1 MKGLEKSR
9 PFFIFGLPWPTKAF
23 HIMSLLCLNETVK
36 NHQQND
42 SNNEEIAMI
51 RGSLFNVMGR
61 AVQFFMLFAALLVGS
76 PQSSF
81 AQSDYPNKPIRYVV
95 PFPAGGATDNIAR
108 PLQNELLTAYKWNVV
123 IDNKP
128 GAGGNIGAEI
138 VAKALPDG
146 YTWLMASVG
155 THGINLPL
163 YTQGGGKLPFDPIK
177 DFTPISLVAELPNV
191 LVLNPDFAAKHN
203 INTVNDLI
211 AYAKANP
218 GKVNMA
224 SSGNGTSIHMAG
236 ELFKSMTKTYM
247 VHLPYKGSPPAVTDL
262 IAGNVDIMFD
272 NLPSSINFIRS
283 GRLKALAVTSAKRSP
298 AFPDLPTI
306 AEAANLPGY
315 EATSWFGIVGPAN
328 MPADIL
334 NKDSTVLMA
343 AINSPSVKEKY
354 LAMGAQ
360 PVGNTPAQFATF
372 IKNEITK
379 WTKVVKDSGAKVD

>member
-1 MKGLEKSR
+1 
-9 PFFIFGLPWPTKAF
+9 
-23 HIMSLLCLNETVK
+23 MS
-36 NHQQND
+36 
-42 SNNEEIAMI
+42 
-51 RGSLFNVMGR
+51 
-61 AVQFFMLFAALLVGS
+61 ALLRNGIFITAMVCGAFIQPALAQGS
-76 PQSSF
+76 
-81 AQSDYPNKPIRYVV
+81 YPNKPIRLVV

-108 PLQNELLTAYKWNVV
+108 PLQLELLTSDKWNVL

-128 GAGGNIGAEI
+128 GAGGNIGAEV

-177 DFTPISLVAELPNV
+177 DFTPVTLVAELPNV
-191 LVLNPDFAAKHN
+191 LILNVDFAKRNN
-203 INTVNDLI
+203 INSVNDLI
-211 AYAKANP
+211 AYARANP

-247 VHLPYKGSPPAVTDL
+247 VHLPYRGSPPAVTDL
-262 IAGNVDIMFD
+262 MAGNVDIMFD
-272 NLPSSINFIRS
+272 NLPSAINYIKA

-306 AEAANLPGY
+306 AEAAKLPGY
-315 EATSWFGIVGPAN
+315 EATSWFGIVAPAN
-328 MPADIL
+328 LPPEIL
-334 NKDSTVLMA
+334 KQTSATLMK
-343 AINSPSVKEKY
+343 AINSPAVREKY
-354 LAMGAQ
+354 LAMGAE
-360 PVGNTPAQFATF
+360 PVGNTPAQFTTF
-372 IKNEITK
+372 IKNEIAK

>member
-1 MKGLEKSR
+1 M
-9 PFFIFGLPWPTKAF
+9 
-23 HIMSLLCLNETVK
+23 
-36 NHQQND
+36 
-42 SNNEEIAMI
+42 AMI
-51 RGSLFNVMGR
+51 QSSPFNLIGR
-61 AVQFFMLFAALLVGS
+61 VIALVIGLVALLAGIAQPS
-76 PQSSF
+76 L
-81 AQSDYPNKPIRYVV
+81 AQSDYPNKPIRFVI

-108 PLQNELLTAYKWNVV
+108 PLQNELLITAKWNVL

-128 GAGGNIGAEI
+128 GAGGNIAAEI

-191 LVLNPDFAAKHN
+191 LVLNPEFATKNN

-211 AYAKANP
+211 AYARARP

-247 VHLPYKGSPPAVTDL
+247 VHLPYRGSPPAVTDL
-262 IAGNVDIMFD
+262 MAGNVDIMFD
-272 NLPSSINFIRS
+272 NLPSSINFIRA

-315 EATSWFGIVGPAN
+315 EATSWFGVVGPAN

-334 NKDSTVLMA
+334 SKDSAVIIA

-360 PVGNTPAQFATF
+360 PVGSTPAQFSAF

>member
-1 MKGLEKSR
+1 MYQSGSISIASR
-9 PFFIFGLPWPTKAF
+9 AF
-23 HIMSLLCLNETVK
+23 RLCL
-36 NHQQND
+36 
-42 SNNEEIAMI
+42 IAI
-51 RGSLFNVMGR
+51 
-61 AVQFFMLFAALLVGS
+61 AVLAGTAQMAI
-76 PQSSF
+76 
-81 AQSDYPNKPIRYVV
+81 AQSDYPNKPIKFIV

-108 PLQNELLTAYKWNVV
+108 PLQNELLTTQKWNVI

-128 GAGGNIGAEI
+128 GAGGNIGAEL
-138 VAKALPDG
+138 VSKSAPDG

-177 DFTPISLVAELPNV
+177 DFTPITLVAELPNV
-191 LVLNPDFAAKHN
+191 LVLNPAFAAKN
-203 INTVNDLI
+203 KINSVKDLI

-247 VHLPYKGSPPAVTDL
+247 VHLPYRGSPPAVTDL
-262 IAGNVDIMFD
+262 LAGNVDIMFD
-272 NLPSSINFIRS
+272 NLPSSINYIRA

-315 EATSWFGIVGPAN
+315 EATSWFGVVGPAN

-334 NKDSTVLMA
+334 NKDSAALMA
-343 AINSPSVKEKY
+343 AIASPSVQEKY

-360 PVGNTPAQFATF
+360 PVGNTPEQFSVF
-372 IKNEITK
+372 IKNEIAK

>member
-1 MKGLEKSR
+1 MVMQ
-9 PFFIFGLPWPTKAF
+9 T
-23 HIMSLLCLNETVK
+23 
-36 NHQQND
+36 
-42 SNNEEIAMI
+42 AMHSKLI
-51 RGSLFNVMGR
+51 VRLSAIL
-61 AVQFFMLFAALLVGS
+61 ACTSALLAF
-76 PQSSF
+76 SF
-81 AQSDYPNKPIRYVV
+81 PTYAQNTYPNKPIRLVV
-95 PFPAGGATDNIAR
+95 PFPAGGATDNVAR
-108 PLQNELLTAYKWNVV
+108 PLQNELLNANKWNVL

-128 GAGGNIGAEI
+128 GAGGNIGGEI
-138 VAKALPDG
+138 VAKSAPDG

-163 YTQGGGKLPFDPIK
+163 YTQGGGKMPFDPIK
-177 DFTPISLVAELPNV
+177 DFTPITLVAELPNV
-191 LVLNPDFAAKHN
+191 LVLNPDFAAKNN
-203 INTVNDLI
+203 INSVNDLI
-211 AYAKANP
+211 AYAKKNP

-247 VHLPYKGSPPAVTDL
+247 VHLPYRGSPPAVTDL
-262 IAGNVDIMFD
+262 LAGNVDIMFD
-272 NLPSSINFIRS
+272 NLPSSINYIRA

-334 NKDSTVLMA
+334 NKDSTELMA

-360 PVGNTPAQFATF
+360 PVGNTPAQFANF
-372 IKNEITK
+372 IKAEIAK

>member
-1 MKGLEKSR
+1 MILGKLLNVLTLSPIVVTALIG
-9 PFFIFGLPWPTKAF
+9 FFIGT
-23 HIMSLLCLNETVK
+23 STV
-36 NHQQND
+36 
-42 SNNEEIAMI
+42 S
-51 RGSLFNVMGR
+51 V
-61 AVQFFMLFAALLVGS
+61 
-76 PQSSF
+76 
-81 AQSDYPNKPIRYVV
+81 AQSDYPNKPIRYII

-108 PLQNELLTAYKWNVV
+108 PLQNELLNALKWNII

-138 VAKALPDG
+138 VAKSAPDG

-177 DFTPISLVAELPNV
+177 DFTPITLVAELPNV
-191 LVLNPDFAAKHN
+191 LVLNPEFASKN
-203 INTVNDLI
+203 KINTVNDLI
-211 AYAKANP
+211 VYARANP
-218 GKVNMA
+218 GTVNMA

-236 ELFKSMTKTYM
+236 ELFKSMTKTFM

-262 IAGNVDIMFD
+262 MAGNVDIMFD
-272 NLPSSINFIRS
+272 NLPSSINYIRA
-283 GRLKALAVTSAKRSP
+283 GRLKALAVTTSKRSP

-315 EATSWFGIVGPAN
+315 EATSWFGVVGPAN
-328 MPADIL
+328 MPADVL
-334 NKDSTVLMA
+334 NKDSAALMA

-360 PVGNTPAQFATF
+360 PVGNTPAQFSTF
-372 IKNEITK
+372 IKNEIAK

>member
-1 MKGLEKSR
+1 MLQQIRYGIVITALICS
-9 PFFIFGLPWPTKAF
+9 AF
-23 HIMSLLCLNETVK
+23 T
-36 NHQQND
+36 Q
-42 SNNEEIAMI
+42 IA
-51 RGSLFNVMGR
+51 
-61 AVQFFMLFAALLVGS
+61 
-76 PQSSF
+76 F
-81 AQSDYPNKPIRYVV
+81 AQSSYPNKAIRLVV

-108 PLQNELLTAYKWNVV
+108 PLQLELLATEKWNVV

-128 GAGGNIGAEI
+128 GAGGNIGAEV

-177 DFTPISLVAELPNV
+177 DFTPITLVAELPNV
-191 LVLNPDFAAKHN
+191 LILNLDFAKRNN
-203 INTVNDLI
+203 INSVNDLI
-211 AYAKANP
+211 AYARANP

-247 VHLPYKGSPPAVTDL
+247 VHLPYRGSPPAITDL
-262 IAGNVDIMFD
+262 MAGNVDIMFD
-272 NLPSSINFIRS
+272 NLPSAINYIKA
-283 GRLKALAVTSAKRSP
+283 GRLKALAVTGAKRSP

-306 AEAANLPGY
+306 AEAAKLPGY
-315 EATSWFGIVGPAN
+315 EATSWFGIVAPAN
-328 MPADIL
+328 LPPEIL
-334 NKDSTVLMA
+334 KQTSATLMK
-343 AINSPSVKEKY
+343 AINSPSVREKY
-354 LAMGAQ
+354 LAMGAE

-372 IKNEITK
+372 IKNEIAK

>member
-1 MKGLEKSR
+1 
-9 PFFIFGLPWPTKAF
+9 
-23 HIMSLLCLNETVK
+23 MS
-36 NHQQND
+36 
-42 SNNEEIAMI
+42 
-51 RGSLFNVMGR
+51 
-61 AVQFFMLFAALLVGS
+61 ALLRNGIFITAMVCGAFIQPAMAQGS
-76 PQSSF
+76 
-81 AQSDYPNKPIRYVV
+81 YPNKPIRLVV

-108 PLQNELLTAYKWNVV
+108 PLQLELLTSDKWNVL

-128 GAGGNIGAEI
+128 GAGGNIGAEV

-177 DFTPISLVAELPNV
+177 DFTPVTLVAELPNV
-191 LVLNPDFAAKHN
+191 LILNVDFAKRNN
-203 INTVNDLI
+203 INSVNDLI
-211 AYAKANP
+211 AYARANP

-247 VHLPYKGSPPAVTDL
+247 VHLPYRGSPPAVTDL
-262 IAGNVDIMFD
+262 MAGNVDIMFD
-272 NLPSSINFIRS
+272 NLPSAINYIKA

-306 AEAANLPGY
+306 AEAAKLPGY
-315 EATSWFGIVGPAN
+315 EATSWFGIVAPAN
-328 MPADIL
+328 LPPEIL
-334 NKDSTVLMA
+334 KQTSATLMK
-343 AINSPSVKEKY
+343 AINSPEVREKY
-354 LAMGAQ
+354 LAMGAE
-360 PVGNTPAQFATF
+360 PVGNTPAQFTTF
-372 IKNEITK
+372 IKNEIAK

>member
-1 MKGLEKSR
+1 MQATHSHPIRKIAKISSALISSV
-9 PFFIFGLPWPTKAF
+9 FFLAF
-23 HIMSLLCLNETVK
+23 SSPSYS
-36 NHQQND
+36 Q
-42 SNNEEIAMI
+42 SN
-51 RGSLFNVMGR
+51 
-61 AVQFFMLFAALLVGS
+61 
-76 PQSSF
+76 
-81 AQSDYPNKPIRYVV
+81 YPNKPIRLVV

-108 PLQNELLTAYKWNVV
+108 PLQNELLTTNKWNVV

-138 VAKALPDG
+138 VAKSAPDG

-177 DFTPISLVAELPNV
+177 DFTPITLVAELPNV
-191 LVLNPDFAAKHN
+191 LVLNPDFAAKN
-203 INTVNDLI
+203 SINSVNDLI
-211 AYAKANP
+211 AYAKKNP

-262 IAGNVDIMFD
+262 MAGNVDIMFD
-272 NLPSSINFIRS
+272 NLPSSINYIRA

-315 EATSWFGIVGPAN
+315 EATSWFGVVGPAN

-334 NKDSTVLMA
+334 NKDSAELMA

-354 LAMGAQ
+354 LLMGAQ
-360 PVGNTPAQFATF
+360 PVGNTPVQFANF
-372 IKNEITK
+372 IKAEIAK
-379 WTKVVKDSGAKVD
+379 WTKVVKESGARVD

>member
-1 MKGLEKSR
+1 MNKYSSASIASR
-9 PFFIFGLPWPTKAF
+9 ALR
-23 HIMSLLCLNETVK
+23 LCLL
-36 NHQQND
+36 
-42 SNNEEIAMI
+42 
-51 RGSLFNVMGR
+51 SL
-61 AVQFFMLFAALLVGS
+61 ALMAGPTHTAL
-76 PQSSF
+76 
-81 AQSDYPNKPIRYVV
+81 AQSDYPNKPIKFIV

-108 PLQNELLTAYKWNVV
+108 PLQNELLNSQKWNVI

-128 GAGGNIGAEI
+128 GAGGNIGAEL
-138 VAKALPDG
+138 VSKSPPDG

-177 DFTPISLVAELPNV
+177 DFTPITLVAELPNV
-191 LVLNPDFAAKHN
+191 LVLNPAFATKN
-203 INTVNDLI
+203 KINTVKDLI

-262 IAGNVDIMFD
+262 MAGNVDIMFD
-272 NLPSSINFIRS
+272 NLPSSINYIRA

-306 AEAANLPGY
+306 AEAGLPGYDMATWYGLVAPANLPV
-315 EATSWFGIVGPAN
+315 EIRN
-328 MPADIL
+328 RL
-334 NKDSTVLMA
+334 NKELQSILADPKFKDKLIAQGADPMPG
-343 AINSPSVKEKY
+343 SPE
-354 LAMGAQ
+354 
-360 PVGNTPAQFATF
+360 QFSAF
-372 IKNEITK
+372 IKSEIEK
-379 WTKVVKDSGAKVD
+379 WRKLIAQSQITVD

>member
-1 MKGLEKSR
+1 MLQQIRYGIVITALICS
-9 PFFIFGLPWPTKAF
+9 AF
-23 HIMSLLCLNETVK
+23 T
-36 NHQQND
+36 Q
-42 SNNEEIAMI
+42 IA
-51 RGSLFNVMGR
+51 
-61 AVQFFMLFAALLVGS
+61 
-76 PQSSF
+76 F
-81 AQSDYPNKPIRYVV
+81 AQSSYPNKAIRLVV

-108 PLQNELLTAYKWNVV
+108 PLQLELLATEKWNVV

-128 GAGGNIGAEI
+128 GAGGNIGAEV

-177 DFTPISLVAELPNV
+177 DFTPITLVAELPNV
-191 LVLNPDFAAKHN
+191 LILNLDFAKRNN
-203 INTVNDLI
+203 INSVNDLI
-211 AYAKANP
+211 AYARANP

-247 VHLPYKGSPPAVTDL
+247 VHLPYRGSPPAITDL
-262 IAGNVDIMFD
+262 MAGNVDIMFD
-272 NLPSSINFIRS
+272 NLPSAINYIKA

-306 AEAANLPGY
+306 AEAAKLPGY
-315 EATSWFGIVGPAN
+315 EATSWFGIVAPAN
-328 MPADIL
+328 LPPEIL
-334 NKDSTVLMA
+334 KQTSATLMK
-343 AINSPSVKEKY
+343 AINSPSVREKY
-354 LAMGAQ
+354 LAMGAE

-372 IKNEITK
+372 IKNEIAK

>member
-1 MKGLEKSR
+1 MIQIS
-9 PFFIFGLPWPTKAF
+9 PFNAI
-23 HIMSLLCLNETVK
+23 
-36 NHQQND
+36 
-42 SNNEEIAMI
+42 
-51 RGSLFNVMGR
+51 GR
-61 AVQFFMLFAALLVGS
+61 ATQFIAVFVALLAVS
-76 PQSSF
+76 AQPCL
-81 AQSDYPNKPIRYVV
+81 AQSDYPNKPIRFVV

-108 PLQNELLTAYKWNVV
+108 PLQNELQSTVKWNVV

-163 YTQGGGKLPFDPIK
+163 YSQGGGKLPYDPIK

-191 LVLNPDFAAKHN
+191 LVLNPEFAAKNN

-211 AYAKANP
+211 AYARANP

-247 VHLPYKGSPPAVTDL
+247 VHLPYRGSPPAVTDL
-262 IAGNVDIMFD
+262 MAGNVDIMFD

-306 AEAANLPGY
+306 AEAANLPNY
-315 EATSWFGIVGPAN
+315 EATSWFGVVAPAN

-334 NKDSTVLMA
+334 SKDSAVLMA

-360 PVGNTPAQFATF
+360 PVGNTPAQFSAF
-372 IKNEITK
+372 IKSEITK

>member
-1 MKGLEKSR
+1 MFLSKL
-9 PFFIFGLPWPTKAF
+9 FKA
-23 HIMSLLCLNETVK
+23 L
-36 NHQQND
+36 
-42 SNNEEIAMI
+42 I
-51 RGSLFNVMGR
+51 RT
-61 AVQFFMLFAALLVGS
+61 AVFFMAFAALFIGS
-76 PQSSF
+76 TKISH
-81 AQSDYPNKPIRYVV
+81 AQTDYPNKPIRFIV

-108 PLQNELLTAYKWNVV
+108 PLQNELLNTVKWNVV

-138 VAKALPDG
+138 VAKSAPDG

-177 DFTPISLVAELPNV
+177 DFTPVTLVAELPNV
-191 LVLNPDFAAKHN
+191 LVLNPEFAVKN
-203 INTVNDLI
+203 KINSVNDLI
-211 AYAKANP
+211 AYARANP

-236 ELFKSMTKTYM
+236 ELFKAMTKTYM

-262 IAGNVDIMFD
+262 VAGNVDIMFD
-272 NLPSSINFIRS
+272 NLPSSINFIRT

-306 AEAANLPGY
+306 AEAANLPSY
-315 EATSWFGIVGPAN
+315 EATSWFGVVGPAN

-334 NKDSTVLMA
+334 NKDSAVLMA

-360 PVGNTPAQFATF
+360 PVGNTPAQFSTF
-372 IKNEITK
+372 IKNEIAK

>member
-1 MKGLEKSR
+1 MLQQIRYGIVVTALICS
-9 PFFIFGLPWPTKAF
+9 AF
-23 HIMSLLCLNETVK
+23 S
-36 NHQQND
+36 Q
-42 SNNEEIAMI
+42 IA
-51 RGSLFNVMGR
+51 
-61 AVQFFMLFAALLVGS
+61 
-76 PQSSF
+76 F
-81 AQSDYPNKPIRYVV
+81 AQSSYPNKAIRLVV

-108 PLQNELLTAYKWNVV
+108 PLQLELLATDKWNVV

-128 GAGGNIGAEI
+128 GAGGNIGAEV

-177 DFTPISLVAELPNV
+177 DFTPITLVAELPNV
-191 LVLNPDFAAKHN
+191 LILNLDFAKRNN
-203 INTVNDLI
+203 INSVNDLI
-211 AYAKANP
+211 AYARANP

-247 VHLPYKGSPPAVTDL
+247 VHLPYRGSPPAITDL
-262 IAGNVDIMFD
+262 MAGNVDIMFD
-272 NLPSSINFIRS
+272 NLPSAINYIKA

-306 AEAANLPGY
+306 AEAAKLPGY
-315 EATSWFGIVGPAN
+315 EATSWFGIVAPAN
-328 MPADIL
+328 LPPEIL
-334 NKDSTVLMA
+334 KQTSATLMK
-343 AINSPSVKEKY
+343 AINSASVREKY
-354 LAMGAQ
+354 LAMGAE

-372 IKNEITK
+372 IKNEIAK

>member
-1 MKGLEKSR
+1 MVGAILAGA
-9 PFFIFGLPWPTKAF
+9 FIT
-23 HIMSLLCLNETVK
+23 
-36 NHQQND
+36 Q
-42 SNNEEIAMI
+42 IA
-51 RGSLFNVMGR
+51 
-61 AVQFFMLFAALLVGS
+61 
-76 PQSSF
+76 F
-81 AQSDYPNKPIRYVV
+81 AQSTFPSKPIRLVV

-108 PLQNELLTAYKWNVV
+108 PLQSELLSTIKWNIV

-128 GAGGNIGAEI
+128 GAGGNIGAEV
-138 VAKALPDG
+138 VAKAAPDG

-163 YTQGGGKLPFDPIK
+163 YTQGGGKLPFDPIR
-177 DFTPISLVAELPNV
+177 DFTPITLVAELPNV
-191 LVLNPDFAAKHN
+191 LVLNPEWAVKNN
-203 INTVNDLI
+203 INSVNDLI

-236 ELFKSMTKTYM
+236 ELFKSMTKTFM

-262 IAGNVDIMFD
+262 MAGNVDIMFD
-272 NLPSSINFIRS
+272 NLPSSINYIRA

-298 AFPDLPTI
+298 AFPDLPTV

-328 MPADIL
+328 MSPDIL
-334 NKDSTVLMA
+334 NKTSAELMKV
-343 AINSPSVKEKY
+343 INSPAVKDKY
-354 LAMGAQ
+354 LAMGAE
-360 PVGNTPAQFATF
+360 PVGNTPAQFSIY
-372 IKNEITK
+372 IKNEIAK

>member
-1 MKGLEKSR
+1 MILGKLLNVLTRSLIVVTALIG
-9 PFFIFGLPWPTKAF
+9 FFIG
-23 HIMSLLCLNETVK
+23 SSTV
-36 NHQQND
+36 
-42 SNNEEIAMI
+42 S
-51 RGSLFNVMGR
+51 V
-61 AVQFFMLFAALLVGS
+61 
-76 PQSSF
+76 
-81 AQSDYPNKPIRYVV
+81 AQSDYPNKPIRYII

-108 PLQNELLTAYKWNVV
+108 PLQNELLNALKWNII

-138 VAKALPDG
+138 VAKSAPDG

-177 DFTPISLVAELPNV
+177 DFTPITLVAELPNV
-191 LVLNPDFAAKHN
+191 LVLNPEFASKN
-203 INTVNDLI
+203 KINTVNDLI
-211 AYAKANP
+211 VYARANP
-218 GKVNMA
+218 GTVNMA

-236 ELFKSMTKTYM
+236 ELFKSMTKTFM

-262 IAGNVDIMFD
+262 MAGNVDIMFD
-272 NLPSSINFIRS
+272 NLPSSINYIRA
-283 GRLKALAVTSAKRSP
+283 GRLKALAVTTSKRSP

-315 EATSWFGIVGPAN
+315 EATSWFGVVGPAN
-328 MPADIL
+328 MPADVL
-334 NKDSTVLMA
+334 NKDSAALMA

-360 PVGNTPAQFATF
+360 PVGNTPAQFSTF
-372 IKNEITK
+372 IKNDIAK

>member
-1 MKGLEKSR
+1 
-9 PFFIFGLPWPTKAF
+9 
-23 HIMSLLCLNETVK
+23 
-36 NHQQND
+36 
-42 SNNEEIAMI
+42 
-51 RGSLFNVMGR
+51 
-61 AVQFFMLFAALLVGS
+61 
-76 PQSSF
+76 
-81 AQSDYPNKPIRYVV
+81 
-95 PFPAGGATDNIAR
+95 
-108 PLQNELLTAYKWNVV
+108 VV

-138 VAKALPDG
+138 VAKSAPDG

-163 YTQGGGKLPFDPIK
+163 YTQGGGKMPFDPIK
-177 DFTPISLVAELPNV
+177 DFTPISLVAELPNA
-191 LVLNPDFAAKHN
+191 LVLNPEFAAKNN
-203 INTVNDLI
+203 INSVNDLI

-218 GKVNMA
+218 GKINMA

-236 ELFKSMTKTYM
+236 ELFKTMTKTYM

-262 IAGNVDIMFD
+262 LAGNVDIMFD
-272 NLPSSINFIRS
+272 NLPSCINYIRA

-315 EATSWFGIVGPAN
+315 EATSWFGVVGPAN

-334 NKDSTVLMA
+334 NKDSVTLMA
-343 AINSPSVKEKY
+343 AINSPSVREKY

-360 PVGNTPAQFATF
+360 PVGNTPAQFSTF
-372 IKNEITK
+372 IKNEIAK

>member
-1 MKGLEKSR
+1 MLQQIRYGIVITA
-9 PFFIFGLPWPTKAF
+9 FICSAF
-23 HIMSLLCLNETVK
+23 T
-36 NHQQND
+36 Q
-42 SNNEEIAMI
+42 IA
-51 RGSLFNVMGR
+51 
-61 AVQFFMLFAALLVGS
+61 
-76 PQSSF
+76 F
-81 AQSDYPNKPIRYVV
+81 AQSSYPNKAIRLVV

-108 PLQNELLTAYKWNVV
+108 PLQLELLATDKWNVV

-128 GAGGNIGAEI
+128 GAGGNIGAEV

-177 DFTPISLVAELPNV
+177 DFTPITLVAELPNV
-191 LVLNPDFAAKHN
+191 LILNLDFAKRNN
-203 INTVNDLI
+203 INSVNDLI
-211 AYAKANP
+211 AYARANP

-247 VHLPYKGSPPAVTDL
+247 VHLPYRGSPPAITDL
-262 IAGNVDIMFD
+262 MAGNVDIMFD
-272 NLPSSINFIRS
+272 NLPSAINYIKA

-306 AEAANLPGY
+306 AEAAKLPGY
-315 EATSWFGIVGPAN
+315 EATSWFGIVAPAN
-328 MPADIL
+328 LPPEIL
-334 NKDSTVLMA
+334 KQTSATLMK
-343 AINSPSVKEKY
+343 AINSASVREKY
-354 LAMGAQ
+354 LAMGAE

-372 IKNEITK
+372 IKNEIAK